1 MSVHEL
7 RSRRLGCW
15 TGVSFV
21 SAIFSTRCD
30 TPECGT
36 MGAFFGWV
44 RGEAAEGWVCNG
56 MVGLAD
62 WCAESLSFRLVV
74 LLDCRDSKALTFTSS
89 VGL

>member
-1 MSVHEL
+1 
-7 RSRRLGCW
+7 
-15 TGVSFV
+15 
-21 SAIFSTRCD
+21 
-30 TPECGT
+30 

-56 MVGLAD
+56 GVGLAD
-62 WCAESLSFRLVV
+62 WCAESLSFRLVG